1 MPPAIESLC
10 RCPWAAKGNER
21 MQRYH
26 DLEWGVPI
34 HDDARQFEFL
44 VLETAQAGLSWSVV
58 LNKRDAYRTAFAG
71 FQADKVARFTAAR
84 VEKLLLNPGIIRNRA
99 KIAAA
104 ISNARAFLDIQEEFG
119 SFDTFIWEFVKGR
132 PRQNS
137 WRTDKQVPARSRESD
152 ALSRALKERGF
163 KFVGST
169 VCYAHMQAV
178 GMINDHLVS
187 CFRHVECRRARS
199 AT

>member
-1 MPPAIESLC
+1 MPPATEPFC

-21 MQRYH
+21 MRLYH

-34 HDDARQFEFL
+34 HDDTRQFEFL
-44 VLETAQAGLSWSVV
+44 ILETAQAGLSWSVV
-58 LNKRDAYRTAFAG
+58 LNKRDAYRKAFAG

-104 ISNARAFLDIQEEFG
+104 IGNARAFLKLQEEFG
-119 SFDTFIWEFVKGR
+119 SFDTFIWQFVDGR
-132 PRQNS
+132 PRQNA

-187 CFRHVECRRARS
+187 CFRHVECRRART